1 MIIVSGM
8 ACDLERQPASADRN
22 DGEVPPAPSDIGV
35 SHGARL
41 VFYEDCWSDFVP
53 TVASLADAGASL
65 AQLVRQYDDYCGGY
79 YGFTTG
85 PVRQIKRLDLS
96 GFPNPPP
103 PFRLTVVNGHYV
115 SSPVPPD
122 HDAILDF
129 VARCVGPDVDCVVEF
144 GSGLGFNLA
153 RLRLRL
159 PTAALTY
166 VACEPSAS
174 GREVTHRIF
183 ATDPGARLQVHPFDY
198 AAPDLNFLK
207 GFRNIVAL
215 TSHSVEQMPVL
226 GERFYRLLLDTNVT
240 ACVHV
245 EPVGWQRWTNIK
257 DVVLSIHRDPETWRR
272 YRSDY
277 VFMVDDAHLV
287 DNAAIWSALAGYN
300 TDLLSL
306 IAAAAERGEV
316 SVSALAYEIAGINPF
331 NPSTLVAWRRNPGAK
346 ASVVA

>member
-1 MIIVSGM
+1 MSD
-8 ACDLERQPASADRN
+8 DLERQGATADRN
-22 DGEVPPAPSDIGV
+22 DGEKPRAASEV
-35 SHGARL
+35 SSPHGKRL
-41 VFYEDCWSDFVP
+41 AFYDDCWSGFVP
-53 TVASLADAGASL
+53 TVAALADAGASF
-65 AQLVRQYDDYCGGY
+65 AQLVRYYDDYCSGY
-79 YGFTTG
+79 RGFISSSIIGQMT
-85 PVRQIKRLDLS
+85 RLDLS
-96 GFPNPPP
+96 GFPDPPP
-103 PFRLTVVNGHYV
+103 PFRLIVVNGHYV

-122 HDAILDF
+122 RDAILEV

-159 PTAALTY
+159 PTAPLTY
-166 VACEPSAS
+166 VACEPSAG
-174 GREVTHRIF
+174 GRDVTKRIF

-198 AAPDLNFLK
+198 ATADLDFLS
-207 GFRNIVAL
+207 GFRNIVAF

-226 GERFYRLLLDTNVT
+226 GERFYRLLPDTSVA

-272 YRSDY
+272 YNAGH
-277 VFMVDDAHLV
+277 VFAVDDAHLV

-306 IAAAAERGEV
+306 IAAAAARGEL
-316 SVSALAYEIAGINPF
+316 SVFALA
-331 NPSTLVAWRRNPGAK
+331 
-346 ASVVA
+346 